1 MLQAFGIK
9 CENNDGKITVHGG
22 SLQYGSNLLLSLAL
36 ITAPSFASGLITLAI
51 GLRKSD
57 ASPDKTE

>member
-1 MLQAFGIK
+1 MSA
-9 CENNDGKITVHGG
+9 G
-22 SLQYGSNLLLSLAL
+22 SIVAGSNLLLSLAL